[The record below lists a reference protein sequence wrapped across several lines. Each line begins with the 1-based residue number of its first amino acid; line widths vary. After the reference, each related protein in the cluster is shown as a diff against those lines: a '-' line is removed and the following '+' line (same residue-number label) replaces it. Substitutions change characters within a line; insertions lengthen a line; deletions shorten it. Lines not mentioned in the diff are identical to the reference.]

1 MDWFVLGSFVGYL
14 AFMLW
19 IGFFFSKKQED
30 LGDYYLGGRK
40 MNKWVVALSAQASD
54 MSGWLLMGL
63 PGAIYAGGFSKAWI
77 GIGLLV
83 GTYLNWKIVA
93 KRLRVY
99 SHACKDS
106 ITIPDFICN
115 RFRDPTGVS
124 RIIAA
129 IIILVFFTFYTASGF
144 VSCAKLFTTTFGIP
158 ETIECLGGMS
168 GYTLCLWIGAV
179 VVVSYTLLGGYMA
192 VCWTDFIQGT
202 LMFVAIVLV
211 PAIVVCNAGGFAATV
226 DGLNQINAHLQ
237 SLFTTAYE
245 FVEPTEGAAKT
256 LVPCGAAAGF
266 IGLASCMAWGLG
278 YFGMPHIL
286 VRFMSIDN
294 PAEVKGS
301 RRIAMSWVTIS
312 LAAATV
318 IGLVFHLYL
327 KQKGITL
334 ADVGND
340 PEKCFMVM
348 INGIFHDGVIVR
360 IFAGILLSAIMAAIM
375 STADS
380 QLLVSASSF
389 SNDFYKVVL
398 RKQASNKELIAV
410 SRLAVG
416 AVAIVAIVMAMNEQS
431 DFFNV
436 VMKMVSFAWGGF
448 GAAFGPLIL
457 LALFWKRTNLA
468 GAVAGMVV
476 GAATCFVWKFVLAD
490 YAAEYPIFGLYE
502 LAPGFVL
509 SFIVTVV
516 VSLVTKKPS
525 QEMLDEFDA
534 VSNNV
539 PMPVYLGKVR
549 DLLSGVMAD
558 GKVTVEEAEEIRKF
572 LEDMPE
578 KD

>member
-1 MDWFVLGSFVGYL
+1 MDWYVLGAFVGYL
-14 AFMLW
+14 ALMLG
-19 IGFFFSKKQED
+19 IGFFFSNRQED

-63 PGAIYAGGFSKAWI
+63 PGAIYVGGFSEAWI
-77 GIGLLV
+77 GIGLLI

-93 KRLRVY
+93 HRLRVY

-115 RFRDPTGVS
+115 RFRDSTGIS

-144 VSCAKLFTTTFGIP
+144 VSCAKLFTTTFGVGSY
-158 ETIECLGGMS
+158 ET
-168 GYTLCLWIGAV
+168 CLWIGAI

-192 VCWTDFIQGT
+192 VCWTDFIQGS

-211 PAIVVCNAGGFAATV
+211 PAIVVCNAGGFASTV
-226 DGLNQINAHLQ
+226 DALNEINPYLQ
-237 SLFTTAYE
+237 SLFTNAST
-245 FVEPTEGAAKT
+245 GK
-256 LVPCGAAAGF
+256 AAGF

-286 VRFMSIDN
+286 VRFMSINN

-312 LAAATV
+312 LGAATV

-327 KQKGITL
+327 KQKGLTL
-334 ADVGND
+334 AAVGND
-340 PEKCFMVM
+340 PEKMFMVM
-348 INGIFHDGVIVR
+348 INGIFSGGFIVR
-360 IFAGILLSAIMAAIM
+360 VFAGILLSAIMAAIM

-389 SNDFYKVVL
+389 SNDLYKVVFH
-398 RKQASNKELIAV
+398 KKASNKELLFV

-416 AVAIVAIVMAMNEQS
+416 AVALVAILMAMNTQS
-431 DFFNV
+431 EFFKV
-436 VMKMVSFAWGGF
+436 VMKMVSFAWAGF
-448 GAAFGPLIL
+448 GAAFGPIIL

-476 GAATCFVWKFVLAD
+476 GAVTCFVWKFVLSD
-490 YAAEYPIFGLYE
+490 YASTYEIFGLYE
-502 LAPGFVL
+502 LAPGFL
-509 SFIVTVV
+509 LAFIVTVI
-516 VSLVTKKPS
+516 VSLMTKKPS
-525 QEMLDEFDA
+525 AEMQAEFDC
-534 VSNNV
+534 VSNNI
-539 PMPVYLGKVR
+539 PMDTYLARVR
-549 DLLSGVMAD
+549 NLLKTTLAD
-558 GKVTVEEAEEIRKF
+558 DQVTVEEAKEIQS
-572 LEDMPE
+572 LLNDMPAE
-578 KD
+578 KE

>member
-1 MDWFVLGSFVGYL
+1 MFDWYVLGSFVGYL
-14 AFMLW
+14 ALMLW
-19 IGFFFSKKQED
+19 IGFFFSKRQES

-63 PGAIYAGGFSKAWI
+63 PGAIYVGGFSEAWI

-93 KRLRVY
+93 RRLRIY

-115 RFRDPTGVS
+115 RFRDPTGIS

-144 VSCAKLFTTTFGIP
+144 VSCAKLFTSTFGIP
-158 ETIECLGGMS
+158 DTVNVLGMTMT
-168 GYTLCLWIGAV
+168 GYSLCLWIGGI

-192 VCWTDFIQGT
+192 VCWTDFIQGS

-226 DGLNQINAHLQ
+226 DGLNQINPYLQ
-237 SLFTTAYE
+237 SLFTNASTA
-245 FVEPTEGAAKT
+245 K
-256 LVPCGAAAGF
+256 AAGF

-312 LAAATV
+312 LGAATV

-327 KQKGITL
+327 KQKGLTL

-340 PEKCFMVM
+340 PEKMFMVM
-348 INGIFHDGVIVR
+348 INGIFNGGFFARV
-360 IFAGILLSAIMAAIM
+360 FAGILLSAIMAAIM

-389 SNDFYKVVL
+389 SNDLYKVVL
-398 RKQASNKELIAV
+398 RKKASNKELIVV

-416 AVAIVAIVMAMNEQS
+416 AVAIVALVMAMNTQS
-431 DFFNV
+431 EFFKV
-436 VMKMVSFAWGGF
+436 VMKMVSFAWAGF

-490 YAAEYPIFGLYE
+490 YAGTYEIFGLYE
-502 LAPGFVL
+502 LAPGFTFSL
-509 SFIVTVV
+509 VTTII
-516 VSLVTKKPS
+516 VSLLTKKPS
-525 QEMLDEFDA
+525 AEMLAEFGE
-534 VSNNV
+534 VSGNV
-539 PMPVYLGKVR
+539 
-549 DLLSGVMAD
+549 
-558 GKVTVEEAEEIRKF
+558 
-572 LEDMPE
+572 
-578 KD
+578 

>member
-1 MDWFVLGSFVGYL
+1 MFDWIVLGAFVGYL
-14 AFMLW
+14 VLMLW
-19 IGFFFSKKQED
+19 IGFYFTNRQET

-63 PGAIYAGGFSKAWI
+63 PGAIYLGGFSEAWI
-77 GIGLLV
+77 GIGLLI

-93 KRLRVY
+93 HRLRVY
-99 SHACKDS
+99 SNACKDS

-115 RFRDPTGVS
+115 RFRDPTGIS

-129 IIILVFFTFYTASGF
+129 VIILVFFTFYTASGF

-158 ETIECLGGMS
+158 ETIHFLGLTVT
-168 GYTLCLWIGAV
+168 GYQVCLWIGAAV
-179 VVVSYTLLGGYMA
+179 VVAYTLFGGYMA
-192 VCWTDFIQGT
+192 VCWTDFVQGT

-211 PAIVVCNAGGFAATV
+211 PAVVVCKAGGFAATV
-226 DGLNQINAHLQ
+226 DGLNEINPYLQ
-237 SLFTTAYE
+237 SLFTS
-245 FVEPTEGAAKT
+245 AATGKAT
-256 LVPCGAAAGF
+256 GF
-266 IGLASCMAWGLG
+266 IGLASCMVWGLG

-312 LAAATV
+312 LIAATV

-327 KQKGITL
+327 RQRGLTL

-340 PEKCFMVM
+340 PEKMFMIM
-348 INGIFHDGVIVR
+348 INGIFTDGFFTR

-398 RKQASNKELIAV
+398 RKNASNRELIFV

-416 AVAIVAIVMAMNEQS
+416 AVALVAIVLAMNTQS
-431 DFFNV
+431 EFFKV
-436 VMKMVSFAWGGF
+436 VMKMVSFAWAGF

-457 LALFWKRTNLA
+457 LALFWRRTNLA
-468 GAVAGMVV
+468 GAISGMVV
-476 GAATCFVWKFVLAD
+476 GSVTCFVWKFVLAAD
-490 YAAEYPIFGLYE
+490 PGLLAAHPIFNLYE

-509 SFIVTVV
+509 SFVTTVV
-516 VSLVTKKPS
+516 ISLLTRKPS
-525 QEMLDEFDA
+525 AEILAEFDA
-534 VSNNV
+534 VDAK
-539 PMPVYLGKVR
+539 M
-549 DLLSGVMAD
+549 SGN
-558 GKVTVEEAEEIRKF
+558 
-572 LEDMPE
+572 
-578 KD
+578 

>member
-1 MDWFVLGSFVGYL
+1 MFDYYVLGSFVGYL
-14 AFMLW
+14 VLMLG
-19 IGFFFSKKQED
+19 IGFFFSNKQD
-30 LGDYYLGGRK
+30 SLDDYYLGGRR

-63 PGAIYAGGFSKAWI
+63 PGAIYVGGFSEAWI
-77 GIGLLV
+77 GIGLLI

-93 KRLRVY
+93 HRLRVY
-99 SHACKDS
+99 SHACRDS
-106 ITIPDFICN
+106 ITIPDFINN

-124 RIIAA
+124 RIVAA
-129 IIILVFFTFYTASGF
+129 VIILVFFTFYTASGF
-144 VSCAKLFTTTFGIP
+144 VSCAKLFTSTFGIP
-158 ETIECLGGMS
+158 ETVSFLGFTMT
-168 GYTLCLWIGAV
+168 GYSLCLWIGGI

-192 VCWTDFIQGT
+192 VCWTDFIQGS

-226 DGLNQINAHLQ
+226 DGLNAINPYLQ
-237 SLFTTAYE
+237 SLFTNASTA
-245 FVEPTEGAAKT
+245 K
-256 LVPCGAAAGF
+256 AAGF

-286 VRFMSIDN
+286 VRFMSINN

-312 LAAATV
+312 LGAATV

-327 KQKGITL
+327 KQRGLTL
-334 ADVGND
+334 AQVGGD
-340 PEKCFMVM
+340 PEKMFMVM
-348 INGIFHDGVIVR
+348 INGIFSGGFLARV
-360 IFAGILLSAIMAAIM
+360 FAGILLSAIMAAIM

-389 SNDFYKVVL
+389 SNDLYKVVF
-398 RKQASNKELIAV
+398 RKKATNRELIVV

-416 AVAIVAIVMAMNEQS
+416 AVAIVALVMAMNTQS
-431 DFFNV
+431 EFFKV
-436 VMKMVSFAWGGF
+436 VMKMVSFAWAGF

-457 LALFWKRTNLA
+457 LALFWRRTNLA

-490 YAAEYPIFGLYE
+490 YAATYEIFGLYE
-502 LAPGFVL
+502 LAPGFLFALV
-509 SFIVTVV
+509 VTVI
-516 VSLVTKKPS
+516 VSLLTEKPS
-525 QEMLDEFDA
+525 QEMLDEFDE
-534 VSNNV
+534 VSGHI
-539 PMPVYLGKVR
+539 PMDRYLSRVR
-549 DLLSGVMAD
+549 DSLRDVLAD
-558 GKVTVEEAEEIRKF
+558 DKVTVEEANRIRG
-572 LEDMPE
+572 LLDEMPTA

>member
-1 MDWFVLGSFVGYL
+1 MFDWYVLGSFVGYL
-14 AFMLW
+14 ALMLG
-19 IGFFFSKKQED
+19 IGFFFSKKQES

-63 PGAIYAGGFSKAWI
+63 PGAIYVGGFSEAWI

-93 KRLRVY
+93 RRLRVY

-129 IIILVFFTFYTASGF
+129 VIILVFFTFYTASGF
-144 VSCAKLFTTTFGIP
+144 VSCAKLFTTTFGIGSY
-158 ETIECLGGMS
+158 ET
-168 GYTLCLWIGAV
+168 CLWIGAV

-192 VCWTDFIQGT
+192 VCWTDFIQGS

-211 PAIVVCNAGGFAATV
+211 PAIVVSGAGGFASTV
-226 DGLNQINAHLQ
+226 DALNEINPYLQ
-237 SLFTTAYE
+237 SLFTNASTA
-245 FVEPTEGAAKT
+245 K
-256 LVPCGAAAGF
+256 AAGF

-286 VRFMSIDN
+286 VRFMSINN

-312 LAAATV
+312 LGAATV

-327 KQKGITL
+327 KQKGLTL

-340 PEKCFMVM
+340 PEKMFMVM
-348 INGIFHDGVIVR
+348 INGIFNGGFFSRV
-360 IFAGILLSAIMAAIM
+360 FAGILLSAIMAAIM

-389 SNDFYKVVL
+389 SNDLYKIVF
-398 RKQASNKELIAV
+398 RKQASNKELIFV

-416 AVAIVAIVMAMNEQS
+416 AVALAAIFMAMNTES
-431 DFFNV
+431 DFFKV
-436 VMKMVSFAWGGF
+436 VMKMVSFAWAGF

-476 GAATCFVWKFVLAD
+476 GAATCFFWKFSAFAD
-490 YAAEYPIFGLYE
+490 AARAASSDSIFHLYE
-502 LAPGFVL
+502 LAPGFLFAFVT
-509 SFIVTVV
+509 TVV
-516 VSLVTKKPS
+516 VSLLTKRPS
-525 QEMLDEFDA
+525 AEMLAEFGEISGIIKMDR
-534 VSNNV
+534 
-539 PMPVYLGKVR
+539 YLSRVR
-549 DLLSGVMAD
+549 DSLKDVLLD
-558 GKVTVEEAEEIRKF
+558 DRVTVEEAERIRG
-572 LEDMPE
+572 LLDEMPTA

>member
-1 MDWFVLGSFVGYL
+1 MDWYVLGSFVGYL
-14 AFMLW
+14 ALMLW

-63 PGAIYAGGFSKAWI
+63 PGAIFVGGFSEAWI
-77 GIGLLV
+77 GIGLLI

-93 KRLRVY
+93 HRLRVY
-99 SHACKDS
+99 SHACNDS

-115 RFRDPTGVS
+115 RFRDKSGLS
-124 RIIAA
+124 RIVAA
-129 IIILVFFTFYTASGF
+129 VIILVFFTFYTASGF

-158 ETIECLGGMS
+158 ETVHLFGLTMT
-168 GYTLCLWIGAV
+168 GYSLCLWIGAI

-192 VCWTDFIQGT
+192 VCWTDFIQGS

-237 SLFTTAYE
+237 SLFTTA
-245 FVEPTEGAAKT
+245 FKFAPAVEDGPKVLQA
-256 LVPCGAAAGF
+256 CGSAYGF
-266 IGLASCMAWGLG
+266 IGLASCLAWGLG

-301 RRIAMSWVTIS
+301 RRIAMTWVTIS

-327 KQKGITL
+327 KQKGLTL
-334 ADVGND
+334 AQVGND

-348 INGIFHDGVIVR
+348 INGIFHGGFVVR

-389 SNDFYKVVL
+389 SNDLYKVVL
-398 RKQASNKELIAV
+398 RKKASNKELLLV

-416 AVAIVAIVMAMNEQS
+416 AVAVVAIVMAMNTQS
-431 DFFNV
+431 EFFKM
-436 VMKMVSFAWGGF
+436 VMKMVSFAWAGF

-457 LALFWKRTNLA
+457 LALFWRRTNLA
-468 GAVAGMVV
+468 GAVSGMVV
-476 GAATCFVWKFVLAD
+476 GAATCFVWKFVLSDMAGQ
-490 YAAEYPIFGLYE
+490 YPIFGLYE
-502 LAPGFVL
+502 LVPGFLFAFV
-509 SFIVTVV
+509 VTVV
-516 VSLVTKKPS
+516 VSLVTKRPS
-525 QEMLDEFDA
+525 AEMLAEFDE
-534 VSNNV
+534 VSDHI
-539 PMPVYLGKVR
+539 PMETYLKRLHDVLK
-549 DLLSGVMAD
+549 DVVAD
-558 GKVTVEEAEEIRKF
+558 GKVMVDEAETVKKVLKR
-572 LEDMPE
+572 MPQ
-578 KD
+578 D